1 MTFNQQTYLQ
11 IDGTAMGSS
20 LSVTYACLYMA
31 HKEQLAINR
40 FLHGGYQ
47 PLLMYYRM
55 VDDIAA
61 ILADGTQAVAF
72 MQTIIN
78 EVDEGIKFEYQIK
91 ANNMIF
97 MDLEI
102 YKNDEFTTTRTP
114 STRLYQKPMNKYL
127 FLPYQSQHP
136 LHVFKSWII
145 CYIKRIRILCSEN
158 IDYYYNKD
166 KFKERLLSRAYP
178 RQFLDKIFNAN
189 YNREQ
194 LIQQYTQKKHNNIK
208 TNSGYKSALRLSY
221 NGFTKKYARKIKECM
236 KFTDELKQDPHFQQI
251 FGKRNTPMVTHKTTN
266 NIGQI
271 LIQSEL
277 APAKVTENINT

>member
-1 MTFNQQTYLQ
+1 
-11 IDGTAMGSS
+11 
-20 LSVTYACLYMA
+20 
-31 HKEQLAINR
+31 
-40 FLHGGYQ
+40 
-47 PLLMYYRM
+47 
-55 VDDIAA
+55 
-61 ILADGTQAVAF
+61 
-72 MQTIIN
+72 
-78 EVDEGIKFEYQIK
+78 
-91 ANNMIF
+91 

-102 YKNDEFTTTRTP
+102 YKNDEFTTTRTL

-194 LIQQYTQKKHNNIK
+194 LIQRYTQRKHD
-208 TNSGYKSALRLSY
+208 NSNTESEYKSDYHIMDSPQ
-221 NGFTKKYARKIKECM
+221 NMPEK
-236 KFTDELKQDPHFQQI
+236 LK
-251 FGKRNTPMVTHKTTN
+251 N
-266 NIGQI
+266 
-271 LIQSEL
+271 
-277 APAKVTENINT
+277 A